1 MKEYIRPFGSIN
13 ESVKQNGIVLI
24 KGKPKGKDREQMLYA
39 AHVNSC
45 AEVRPGAMMMFL
57 SDTFYRIR
65 KDDKKLKGVR
75 INWKDEDS
83 LKAAINSKSPG
94 KLSIVRNNTKTPFHW
109 KTLKH
114 TNISDALNAV
124 EKDIFGD
131 DYLFE
136 SADLSQ
142 PIENIVVQD
151 ALDAIFKD
159 GSNVILLDWQIP
171 NDSLMDAINND
182 ESGGTEEVEWD
193 ATFECVYVGRPE
205 LDTKLKEKELRRF
218 EIVIYFTSA
227 IEFTR
232 QYYSGSYDSPPDEDI
247 EITSIE
253 TQITSIQL
261 VGSTT
266 TDFEEDFGL
275 SSIVSE
281 MEDYDLESLVEKR
294 HVKFI

>member
-24 KGKPKGKDREQMLYA
+24 KGKPKGKGREQMLYA

-94 KLSIVRNNTKTPFHW
+94 KLSIVRNNNKTPFHW

-114 TNISDALNAV
+114 TNISDALNSV

-136 SADLSQ
+136 SADLNQ
-142 PIENIVVQD
+142 PIENTVVQD

-159 GSNVILLDWQIP
+159 GSNVILLDWKIP
-171 NDSLMDAINND
+171 NDSLMDAING
-182 ESGGTEEVEWD
+182 ESYDTEEVEWD
-193 ATFECVYVGRPE
+193 ATFECVHVGRPE
-205 LDTKLKEKELRRF
+205 LDEQLKEKELRRF
-218 EIVIYFTSA
+218 EIAIYFTSA

-232 QYYSGSYDSPPDEDI
+232 KYYSGSYDSPPDEDI

-261 VGSTT
+261 VGSAT
-266 TDFEEDFGL
+266 TDFEEDFGV

-281 MEDYDLESLVEKR
+281 MEDYDLESLVEKK

>member
-1 MKEYIRPFGSIN
+1 MKEYVKSFGSIN
-13 ESVKQNGIVLI
+13 ESVKQNGIILI
-24 KGKPKGKDREQMLYA
+24 KGKPKGKGKEQMLYA

-65 KDDKKLKGVR
+65 KDDGKLKGVR
-75 INWKDEDS
+75 INWKSEDS
-83 LKAAINSKSPG
+83 LKDAINSKSPG

-114 TNISDALNAV
+114 TNMSDALNAV
-124 EKDIFGD
+124 EKDILGD

-136 SADLSQ
+136 SADLNQ
-142 PIENIVVQD
+142 PIENTVVQD
-151 ALDAIFKD
+151 TLDVIFKD
-159 GSNVILLDWQIP
+159 GTSVILLDWKIP
-171 NDSLMDAINND
+171 NDSLMDAID
-182 ESGGTEEVEWD
+182 GEGGGTEEVEWD
-193 ATFECVYVGRPE
+193 ATFDCVHVGRPE
-205 LDTKLKEKELRRF
+205 LDARLKEKELRRF
-218 EIVIYFTSA
+218 EIVIYFKSA
-227 IEFTR
+227 FDFTR
-232 QYYSGSYDSPPDEDI
+232 NYSPGSYDSPPDEAT

-261 VGSTT
+261 VASAT
-266 TDFEEDFGL
+266 TDFEEDFGF